1 MDRSSKVE
9 VSFYAEM
16 DDGSEREVT
25 VEAIYYPG
33 YPAKVDGPWESCY
46 PEEPSSIEVLGSFL
60 EDGTPHDLTQEEH
73 EKVGELVEAEVAESD
88 DYVEMDDD

>member
-9 VSFYAEM
+9 VSFFVEM
-16 DDGSEREVT
+16 DNGVEREVT

-46 PEEPSSIEVLGSFL
+46 PEEISSIEVNFAVLD
-60 EDGTPHDLTQEEH
+60 DGTPYDLSQDDH
-73 EKVGELVEAEVAESD
+73 EKVRELVEE
-88 DYVEMDDD
+88 EMSYTD